1 VCAKKGILVKSS
13 ETLEVASMIDVIVF
27 DKTGTLTLGKLQI
40 DKFFNYSNLSDE
52 ELISLVASLEKN
64 STHPIASAFNNYV
77 NTNKLNLLEVTD
89 FQNLEGLGLKGIIKN
104 KEVYVGNNKLLKKLN
119 IPNNYSKDEEN
130 LANNACSIV
139 YVILNGEV
147 IGLIGVKDKIR
158 ASAKNAITKLK
169 KIGIEIHEL
178 TGDNEKNGKV
188 IANTLGIDNVIS
200 NVLPNDK
207 CTYIKN
213 LIKNNKNV
221 MMVGDGINDAP
232 SLAAASIGV
241 SMNGGTD
248 IAADSSDV
256 ILMQDNLE
264 RIVDLLKISKR
275 TIRNVKQN
283 LFWAFFYN
291 IILIPIAIGFLKPF
305 GIKMNPM
312 MAGFSMIVS
321 SLTVIFNAL
330 RLRKDK

>member
-1 VCAKKGILVKSS
+1 
-13 ETLEVASMIDVIVF
+13 
-27 DKTGTLTLGKLQI
+27 
-40 DKFFNYSNLSDE
+40 
-52 ELISLVASLEKN
+52 
-64 STHPIASAFNNYV
+64 
-77 NTNKLNLLEVTD
+77 LEVTD

-169 KIGIEIHEL
+169 KLGIEIHEL
-178 TGDNEKNGKV
+178 TGDNEKTGKV

-213 LIKNNKNV
+213 LIKNNKKV

-291 IILIPIAIGFLKPF
+291 IILIPIAIGLLKPF